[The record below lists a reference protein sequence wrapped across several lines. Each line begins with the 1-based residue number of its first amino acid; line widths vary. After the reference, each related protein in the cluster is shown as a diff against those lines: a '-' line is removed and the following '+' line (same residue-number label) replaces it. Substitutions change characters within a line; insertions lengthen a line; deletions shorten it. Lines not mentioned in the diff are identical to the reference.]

1 MKIAVVGGRDFND
14 YELLKSEMVKFIN
27 ENNNIQALVSGGAKG
42 ADSLAERLAVE
53 LSIPIQVFKPDYKR
67 FGRAATLVR
76 NTEIVEHSDVIF
88 AFWNGSSKGTL
99 DSINKAKKMKKK
111 LFVVNY

>member
-1 MKIAVVGGRDFND
+1 MKIAIVGGRDFND
-14 YELLKSEMVKFIN
+14 YDLLKTEVMNYIVDKAHF
-27 ENNNIQALVSGGAKG
+27 ETLVSGGAKG
-42 ADSLAERLAVE
+42 ADALAERLAAE
-53 LSIPIQVFKPDYKR
+53 FCIPIQLYKPDYKR